1 MRTVLTSF
9 RHLTWGNSEDTPLS
23 PRPHPPLVVMTH
35 RHPLD
40 QEDPITW
47 TTNYKGTKYVLD
59 HHGRLQPAQ
68 RKASPMA
75 TTHIRNMTTDRQRD
89 ALRAVSEELHA
100 LAARRAEQH
109 AKEQPR

>member
-1 MRTVLTSF
+1 MSTPPQQPAPARLT
-9 RHLTWGNSEDTPLS
+9 EDS
-23 PRPHPPLVVMTH
+23 P
-35 RHPLD
+35 
-40 QEDPITW
+40 IIW
-47 TTNYKGTKYVLD
+47 TTNYAGTTYVLD

-100 LAARRAEQH
+100 LALRRAEQH